1 MNEPSPWVSAIAAF
15 FRRLWQKTEFL
26 VIHTFGMAAALGT
39 TWLIHLV
46 LKWSFGLQYKL
57 LGFLPVVYALDLDN
71 MLILSLFFWH
81 LLQKFRKP

>member
-1 MNEPSPWVSAIAAF
+1 MNEPNPWVSAIAAF

-46 LKWSFGLQYKL
+46 LNWSFGLQYKL